1 MKVDIASKGDVR
13 VRFRKQ
19 GFFDVDRSVLINGD
33 NMIIK
38 ENLQEEQYARLIIDA
53 LNAGGDYKIVIN
65 NENKSTYQLRQ
76 EIKVPAN
83 QNLVVEVTN
92 SLGFKAREVVNVQE
106 NTRRTLEMVL
116 KKVE

>member
-13 VRFRKQ
+13 IKFRKQ
-19 GFFDVDRSVLINGD
+19 GYFDVERSVLINGD

-38 ENLQEEQYARLIIDA
+38 ENLQEEQYARLIINSF
-53 LNAGGDYKIVIN
+53 NAGADYKIVIN
-65 NENKSTYQLRQ
+65 NENKSTYELRR

-92 SLGFKAREVVNVQE
+92 SLGFRAREVVNVQE
-106 NTRRTLEMVL
+106 NTRRTLDMVL